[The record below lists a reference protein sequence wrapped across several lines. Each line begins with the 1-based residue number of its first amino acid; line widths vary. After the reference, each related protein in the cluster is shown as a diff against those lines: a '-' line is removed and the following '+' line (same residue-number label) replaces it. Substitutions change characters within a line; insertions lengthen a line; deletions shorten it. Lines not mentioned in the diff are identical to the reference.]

1 MEYTSHY
8 NSPLGQITLASNGTC
23 LTGLWFEGQKFF
35 ARTLAN
41 CTQEKDLPVFH
52 QTSEWLDC
60 YFSGKKPDFTPALQ
74 LNDTPFRI
82 AVWKILQQIPYG
94 EAVTYKDIA
103 QEIARQKGISS
114 MSAQAIGGAVGHNP
128 ISIIIPCHR
137 VIGSNGNLT
146 GYAGGLDRKINLLA
160 LEGADIAKYLIS
172 TTGFIHV
179 KKNMLMF
186 LLKDA
191 HVFPKRC

>member
-41 CTQEKDLPVFH
+41 RTQEKDLPVFH

-94 EAVTYKDIA
+94 EVVTYKDIA

-179 KKNMLMF
+179 KKT
-186 LLKDA
+186 
-191 HVFPKRC
+191 C

>member
-1 MEYTSHY
+1 MILRIILILLSFDCVLVLF
-8 NSPLGQITLASNGTC
+8 P
-23 LTGLWFEGQKFF
+23 
-35 ARTLAN
+35 
-41 CTQEKDLPVFH
+41 

-94 EAVTYKDIA
+94 EVVTYKDIA

-172 TTGFIHV
+172 TTDFIHV
-179 KKNMLMF
+179 KKT
-186 LLKDA
+186 
-191 HVFPKRC
+191 C